1 MSRSEQSISLSFVHI
16 LHIPR
21 RSGPLKL
28 WTTSR
33 TLNEFNDERQ
43 NTYSDYHIAAVTH
56 TKNDETDLIP
66 LTYWQEYLDMIQLF
80 KIITDITYV
89 DKNIV
94 PKVKKTRR
102 STRSGNNTDGII
114 VLEEELYRTST
125 YARSYLVRSRR
136 VWNKLPNEMR
146 RNSISLATFKTLLK
160 QYYSNA
166 LNSCYDTEDA
176 RTWKTVCV
184 KCNTARNLLT
194 APSCCF

>member
-1 MSRSEQSISLSFVHI
+1 ME
-16 LHIPR
+16 
-21 RSGPLKL
+21 
-28 WTTSR
+28 
-33 TLNEFNDERQ
+33 
-43 NTYSDYHIAAVTH
+43 
-56 TKNDETDLIP
+56 
-66 LTYWQEYLDMIQLF
+66 QLF

-102 STRSGNNTDGII
+102 STRSGYNTDGII
-114 VLEEELYRTST
+114 VLEEQLYRTST
-125 YARSYLVRSRR
+125 YTRSRR
-136 VWNKLPNEMR
+136 VWNRLPNEMR

-160 QYYSNA
+160 QYYSNV
-166 LNSCYDTEDA
+166 LNLCYDTEDA